1 MSGRDWRAFDAEL
14 RARVPE
20 LAVELLGKP
29 TFRAGQE
36 WRWGRKGSLSVV
48 VGGARAGMWFDH
60 EEGRGGWFSDLVGRD
75 LGMAREDA
83 TDWIAD
89 RIGMAALPRPA
100 RQRSAPGP
108 CRRTIRASR
117 QRHRSTA
124 PPESNPDDD
133 AAPAPN
139 RADEAA
145 ERAARI
151 WTSARPAPADH
162 PYLVAKQARPLALRM
177 DAGRRLVVPLQ
188 DIDGRIHSVEFIAP
202 DGAKRFLAG
211 GAKKGHFAVVG
222 ADPGPLEEPTGP
234 VLICEGWATGASL
247 HIATGHTVIA
257 AMDAGNLMP
266 VAEALRARFP
276 EADLVLV
283 ADNDLKPD
291 RDSNPGVDAARKVAL
306 AVDGRLAVPD
316 SPGDANDLFCAKGP
330 DAVAALV
337 AGASPDPAATADLSR
352 AGPHTR
358 RGPRQPGRGDRQ
370 LHGRHSGLLGRCR
383 GGAGGG
389 DRHRRGPRPAGF
401 QHRGARGA
409 AAAPRPAGRRGSRQD
424 LERALPPS
432 PS

>member
-100 RQRSAPGP
+100 RQRSTPGATPANDPGEPPTAP
-108 CRRTIRASR
+108 A
-117 QRHRSTA
+117 TA

-133 AAPAPN
+133 AAA
-139 RADEAA
+139 RAKPGGRGC
-145 ERAARI
+145 RARCPDLDQRPSRPGRPSLSRRQAG
-151 WTSARPAPADH
+151 SAARPAHGRGPPARRAAAGHRRPDPQCRDH
-162 PYLVAKQARPLALRM
+162 R
-177 DAGRRLVVPLQ
+177 AGRGQALP
-188 DIDGRIHSVEFIAP
+188 GRRGEE
-202 DGAKRFLAG
+202 GAFRGG
-211 GAKKGHFAVVG
+211 GAE
-222 ADPGPLEEPTGP
+222 PGPLGEPTGP

-266 VAEALRARFP
+266 VTEALRARFP
-276 EADLVLV
+276 DADLVLV

-291 RDSNPGVDAARKVAL
+291 RDSNPGVEAARKVAL

-316 SPGDANDLFCAKGP
+316 SPGDANDLFCAEGP
-330 DAVAALV
+330 ERRRG
-337 AGASPDPAATADLSR
+337 AGGRCGPDPAATADLSG
-352 AGPHTR
+352 AGPHAR
-358 RGPRQPGRGDRQ
+358 RSPRQPRRGDRR
-370 LHGRHSGLLGRCR
+370 LHGRDPGLLGRGR

-389 DRHRRGPRPAGF
+389 DKP
-401 QHRGARGA
+401 
-409 AAAPRPAGRRGSRQD
+409 
-424 LERALPPS
+424 
-432 PS
+432 

>member
-75 LGMAREDA
+75 LGMAWEDA

-89 RIGMAALPRPA
+89 RIGMAALPLPA
-100 RQRSAPGP
+100 RQRSTQGATAANDPGEP
-108 CRRTIRASR
+108 PTEPA
-117 QRHRSTA
+117 TA

-151 WTSARPAPADH
+151 WTSARPALGDH
-162 PYLVAKQARPLALRM
+162 PYLVAKQAAPLALRM
-177 DAGRRLVVPLQ
+177 DVGRRLVVPLQ
-188 DIDGRIHSVEFIAP
+188 DIGGRIHSVETIAP
-202 DGAKRFLAG
+202 DGAKRFLAC

-222 ADPGPLEEPTGP
+222 ADPAPLEEPAGP

-257 AMDAGNLMP
+257 AMDAGNMMP
-266 VAEALRARFP
+266 VAEALRTRFP

-283 ADNDLKPD
+283 ADNDEKPD
-291 RDSNPGVDAARKVAL
+291 RDTNPGLEAARKVAL

-316 SPGDANDLFCAKGP
+316 SPGDANDLFCAEGP

-337 AGASPDPAATADLSR
+337 AGAARIPPPPPTYPAPVLTPEKARASLAEAIGSFMAAIPDYWAAVE
-352 AGPHTR
+352 
-358 RGPRQPGRGDRQ
+358 
-370 LHGRHSGLLGRCR
+370 
-383 GGAGGG
+383 
-389 DRHRRGPRPAGF
+389 
-401 QHRGARGA
+401 A
-409 AAAPRPAGRRGSRQD
+409 AQEEATNPDANRDPLD
-424 LERALPPS
+424 FNIV
-432 PS
+432 

>member
-89 RIGMAALPRPA
+89 RIGMGA
-100 RQRSAPGP
+100 
-108 CRRTIRASR
+108 
-117 QRHRSTA
+117 RHRPVRPRTEPRAMPANDPGEPPTAPVTA

-151 WTSARPAPADH
+151 WTSAGPAPADH
-162 PYLVAKQARPLALRM
+162 PYLAAKQARPLALRM

-222 ADPGPLEEPTGP
+222 AEPAPLGEPNGP

-283 ADNDLKPD
+283 ADNDEKPD
-291 RDSNPGVDAARKVAL
+291 RDGNPGVEAARKVAL

-316 SPGDANDLFCAKGP
+316 SPGDANDLFCAEGP

-337 AGASPDPAATADLSR
+337 AGAARIPPPPPTI
-352 AGPHTR
+352 PR
-358 RGPRQPGRGDRQ
+358 R
-370 LHGRHSGLLGRCR
+370 S
-383 GGAGGG
+383 
-389 DRHRRGPRPAGF
+389 
-401 QHRGARGA
+401 
-409 AAAPRPAGRRGSRQD
+409 
-424 LERALPPS
+424 
-432 PS
+432 